1 MSRARLSSTR
11 IAAAALSAGLV
22 LALLPAAA
30 WAVGP
35 AAGPAAITTIAMPAQ
50 PREEAVDADT
60 DTAYVLCLP
69 SGAPDSVAVISLATG
84 TITGTVTLPAKPLY
98 AIDVDPAADLIYVLG
113 GAPGDQSISVI
124 DGTTDTVTQTIA
136 VPSGV
141 RDDEFA
147 LDPSRDLLYVQEVT
161 GVTVID
167 AATGTVTATITH
179 PGLYG
184 DPFGIAVN
192 PVTDTIYAAYGGL
205 VPDVMVIDGATDTVT
220 DDISDVI
227 NAQDIAVNP
236 AANMFYTASGG
247 SVSAYDGATNAL
259 IGTAELAGDG
269 TQSIAVNSDT
279 GTVFAS
285 ADIGPENISLVDGD
299 AKGVMG
305 TLPLFLSFL
314 AVDPATDT
322 LLADNVTTHQVD
334 VIPMQSP
341 AITSGDTATITV
353 GGAAADSSVQLQAM
367 GTPAPTFTE
376 TGELPAGGT
385 LSPAGVLG
393 GSITDR
399 DGGVYHLTITA
410 SNGVAPAATQ
420 AFTLTVDTPA
430 QIESVAQATFKVGAR
445 GAFAVQ
451 TIGYPAV
458 TVTETG
464 KLPAGVTLSS
474 TGALGGIPKAGTGG
488 VYHFTITASNGVAP
502 ALRTG
507 TEPFT
512 LTVHQAPAITSA
524 AKAKFSRGK
533 RGSFTVR
540 TSGYPVATLTRSGSM
555 PSGLVFKAQRNG
567 TATITGTPAKADK
580 GHTYVI
586 VIIARNGV
594 GGAVKQRLSLVVK

>member
-35 AAGPAAITTIAMPAQ
+35 AAAPSAITTIAMPAQ

-69 SGAPDSVAVISLATG
+69 SGAPDSVAVISLATD

-98 AIDVDPAADLIYVLG
+98 AIDVDPAADLVYVLG
-113 GAPGDQSISVI
+113 GEPGDQSISVI

-136 VPSGV
+136 VPSTV

-147 LDPSRDLLYVQEVT
+147 LDPSRDLLYVQQVT

-192 PVTDTIYAAYGGL
+192 PVTDTIYAAYGGSDPEL
-205 VPDVMVIDGATDTVT
+205 SVIDGATDTVT
-220 DDISDVI
+220 DAISDV
-227 NAQDIAVNP
+227 NSGQDIAVNP
-236 AANMFYTASGG
+236 AANTFYTANGG

-285 ADIGPENISLVDGD
+285 VDIGTENISLVDGD

-305 TLPLFLSFL
+305 TIPLFFGFL

-322 LLADNVTTHQVD
+322 LLADNPTTHQVD
-334 VIPMQSP
+334 VIPLQSP
-341 AITSGDTATITV
+341 VITSGDTATV
-353 GGAAADSSVQLQAM
+353 GGAPGDSPVQLQAM

-393 GSITDR
+393 GQITDR

-502 ALRTG
+502 ALLTG
-507 TEPFT
+507 TVPFT

-524 AKAKFSRGK
+524 AKAKFTHGK

>member
-69 SGAPDSVAVISLATG
+69 SGAPDSVAVISLATD

-124 DGTTDTVTQTIA
+124 DGT
-136 VPSGV
+136 
-141 RDDEFA
+141 
-147 LDPSRDLLYVQEVT
+147 
-161 GVTVID
+161 
-167 AATGTVTATITH
+167 TGTVTATITH

-353 GGAAADSSVQLQAM
+353 GGPAADSSVQLQAM

-399 DGGVYHLTITA
+399 DGGVYHLTIAA

-502 ALRTG
+502 ALLTG